1 MASNTAVQITPPTA
15 TFSTQENDDSY
26 LSTNAFAETALEGAK
41 REGLLLAVRARW
53 IALAIIA
60 AILPI
65 INPNW
70 DVIYYYV
77 PLALFALIGWAQLQ
91 IGRVGQSRP
100 ELLLIFC
107 DLALMTLVTIVPNP
121 FNDLDWPLAMQYRYG
136 GFIFF
141 FVLLAGATL
150 AYSWRTVIAFGTW
163 TAGLWTAGVLWV
175 YLMPNS
181 QPALTEAVTAALGDH
196 KRMIGVLDPNAIHFG
211 WRVQEVVV
219 FVIVAVT
226 LAITVRR
233 SNELLKSHAAS
244 ERERSNLARY
254 FSPNVVA
261 ELAQN
266 DEPLKTVRTQDVAVM
281 FVDIAGFT
289 AFADGRDPEDVIRT
303 LRDFH
308 GRMERAVFDNG
319 GTLDKFLG
327 DGLMATFGTPLA
339 GEADCGNALRCARA
353 MIESIDDMNRARAA
367 AGQPQLQAGF
377 GLHHGP
383 VVLGD
388 IGANRL
394 EFAVIGS
401 TVNVASRLQGLSRT
415 FDCALVASDDLVRQT
430 RSEAAT
436 SGREFDGLV
445 ERPAQAIRGIE
456 RPLVVWSLAKPWNEA
471 G

>member
-1 MASNTAVQITPPTA
+1 MNSDAAVQTMPVAAI
-15 TFSTQENDDSY
+15 STNENDDAY
-26 LSTNAFAETALEGAK
+26 LSSNAFAETALEGAK
-41 REGLLLAVRARW
+41 RQGLLIGVRARW

-60 AILPI
+60 VLLPI

-70 DVIYYYV
+70 DVVYYYV

-100 ELLLIFC
+100 ELVLLFC
-107 DLALMTLVTIVPNP
+107 DLALMTLVTVVPNP
-121 FNDLDWPLAMQYRYG
+121 FNNLDWPLAMQYRFG
-136 GFIFF
+136 AFIFF
-141 FVLLAGATL
+141 FVLLASATL
-150 AYSWRTVIAFGTW
+150 AYSWRTVIAVGTW
-163 TAGLWTAGVLWV
+163 TTGLWSAGVLWV
-175 YLMPNS
+175 YLVPNE
-181 QPALTEAVTAALGDH
+181 QPALTEALKTAFGDQD
-196 KRMIGVLDPNAIHFG
+196 RLIDILDPNALHIG
-211 WRVQEVVV
+211 WRLQEVVV
-219 FVIVAVT
+219 FLIVAVT
-226 LAITVRR
+226 LAMTVRR

-266 DEPLKTVRTQDVAVM
+266 DEPLKKVRTQNAAVM

-289 AFADGRDPEDVIRT
+289 AFADGRDPEDVIQT

-327 DGLMATFGTPLA
+327 DGLMATFGTPFV
-339 GEADCGNALRCARA
+339 GETDAGNALRCARA
-353 MIESIDDMNRARAA
+353 MISSVEDMNRSRSAT
-367 AGQPQLQAGF
+367 GQPELQVGF
-377 GLHHGP
+377 GVHYGP

-415 FDCALVASDDLVRQT
+415 LSCMLVASDDLIRQT
-430 RSEAAT
+430 KGESDS
-436 SGREFDGLV
+436 SGRVFDHLV
-445 ERPAQAIRGIE
+445 EQSAQAIRGIE
-456 RPLVVWSLAKPWNEA
+456 KPLVVWTLTDV
-471 G
+471 

>member
-1 MASNTAVQITPPTA
+1 MASDTALRILPAAPISAV
-15 TFSTQENDDSY
+15 ENDDDH
-26 LSTNAFAETALEGAK
+26 LSTNAFAERALEGAK
-41 REGLLLAVRARW
+41 REGLLIAVRARW

-60 AILPI
+60 VILPI
-65 INPNW
+65 VNPNW
-70 DVIYYYV
+70 DVAYYYL

-100 ELLLIFC
+100 ELILIFC
-107 DLALMTLVTIVPNP
+107 DLALMTLTTVVPNP
-121 FNDLDWPLAMQYRYG
+121 FNHLDWPLAMQYRFG
-136 GFIFF
+136 AFIFF

-150 AYSWRTVIAFGTW
+150 AYSWRTVIAVGTW
-163 TAGLWTAGVLWV
+163 TAGLWAAGVVWI
-175 YLMPNS
+175 YFRPND
-181 QPALTEAVTAALGDH
+181 QPALTEALRAALGDRQ
-196 KRMIGVLDPNAIHFG
+196 RMIDILDPNALQIGF
-211 WRVQEVVV
+211 RLQEVVV
-219 FVIVAVT
+219 FLIVAVT
-226 LAITVRR
+226 LAITVKR
-233 SNELLKSHAAS
+233 SNELLKNHAAS

-266 DEPLKTVRTQDVAVM
+266 DEPLKKVRTQNVAVM

-308 GRMERAVFDNG
+308 GRMEHAVFDHG

-327 DGLMATFGTPLA
+327 DGLMATFGTPFA
-339 GEADCGNALRCARA
+339 GDADAGNALRCARA
-353 MIESIDDMNRARAA
+353 MMASVDDMNRARTGQ
-367 AGQPQLQAGF
+367 GQPPLKVHF
-377 GLHHGP
+377 GIHYGP

-401 TVNVASRLQGLSRT
+401 TVNIASRLQGLSRT
-415 FDCALVASDDLVRQT
+415 LHCGLVASDDLIRQAKV
-430 RSEAAT
+430 EAGA
-436 SGREFDGLV
+436 SVEIFDHMA

-456 RPLVVWSLAKPWNEA
+456 QPLVVWTLGAVASRET
-471 G
+471 